1 MLTTLNTYPNL
12 YFDAQ
17 RIPAFTVVEIYK
29 DTIAQVNSL
38 GYCIVPING
47 VSDIKALI
55 NQRVAASAP
64 AGYTTNVILAGRQ
77 EEGFDHR
84 ITYCVWYN
92 GAVPTF
98 PEMPENPT
106 PTSPAA
112 PFDRFNLVTC
122 NNLGAAT
129 DVTLT
134 LSIVAPGL
142 IELYI
147 NNDLFSIYVK
157 KLEGNKTLVIDK
169 TGVNYNSKNI
179 DSFIFSTTPCLKNGE
194 NIIKLPKDK
203 VSNIKINYKPKY

>member
-64 AGYTTNVILAGRQ
+64 AGYTTNIILAGRQ

-98 PEMPENPT
+98 PEAPENLT

-112 PFDRFNLVTC
+112 PFNRFNTVTC
-122 NNLGAAT
+122 NNPGATTDAT
-129 DVTLT
+129 LI
-134 LSIVAPGL
+134 LSIVNPGL
-142 IELYI
+142 IDIYI
-147 NNDLFSIYVK
+147 NNNRFSVK
-157 KLEGNKTLVIDK
+157 IERLEGNKILIIDR
-169 TGVNYNSKNI
+169 TGVSYNNKNI
-179 DSFIFSTTPCLKNGE
+179 DSFSFSTAPSLKNGE
-194 NIIKLPKDK
+194 NVIKLPKDK
-203 VSNIKINYKPKY
+203 VNNVKINYSPKY